1 MIKKIFSEIIYDK
14 TDYSKVPVT
23 PRVLLVFTLKGF
35 LKVFFFALILCQCQC
50 STVLLERVVT
60 EAEVVVS
67 LFNTTN

>member
-14 TDYSKVPVT
+14 IDYSKVPVT
-23 PRVLLVFTLKGF
+23 PRVLLVFTLK
-35 LKVFFFALILCQCQC
+35 VFFFALILCQCQC
-50 STVLLERVVT
+50 STILFDRVVT